1 MTMKRIVILVLTLVL
16 LMGFAACDLFGGSD
30 KVEWDDGTLTV
41 SSDELKPAATAS
53 AGQSYSLSWFSEPP
67 LMQSFKFVANG
78 DWQFTI
84 TASGEVDTTFEVY
97 AFFELSGGPA
107 EGYSYHQLFT
117 MDAETVTRTK
127 ERPLAE
133 GHEPPVDV
141 EIKVFFDAPMD
152 WEMVIEE
159 IGED

>member
-1 MTMKRIVILVLTLVL
+1 MTMKRIAILVLAAVL

-41 SSDELKPAATAS
+41 SSDELEPAETVP
-53 AGQSYSLSWFSEPP
+53 AGGFYNTYWFEERP
-67 LMQSFKFVANG
+67 LMQSFKFTVN
-78 DWQFTI
+78 DSWQFTI
-84 TASGEVDTTFEVY
+84 TASGEVDTNFEVY
-97 AFFELSGGPA
+97 TSIKLEGGPA
-107 EGYSYHQLFT
+107 KGYAYDQLFT

-159 IGED
+159 IGE